1 MTNLPR
7 FIVLRVSR
15 LVLADSRANGASV
28 IVRYYRGRVLQH
40 GPGQRAR
47 DHRLQLVAA
56 EDARRRRPANAPKI
70 SLSATELRVQPP
82 PTHVLNP
89 GRRRPDAK
97 TCARR
102 SQTRKRPGLYL
113 LPHRPPVDPEVV
125 HRSTS
130 TIHHCAHAG
139 RPPPR
144 EPPDNFGDGAR
155 ARQAAIAPSPP
166 SKFGEVKRN

>member
-125 HRSTS
+125 RRSTS
-130 TIHHCAHAG
+130 ATQWSDTPL
-139 RPPPR
+139 RPCWGSASSASR
-144 EPPDNFGDGAR
+144 QVTLATELERDKRLSRR
-155 ARQAAIAPSPP
+155 ARHRS
-166 SKFGEVKRN
+166 